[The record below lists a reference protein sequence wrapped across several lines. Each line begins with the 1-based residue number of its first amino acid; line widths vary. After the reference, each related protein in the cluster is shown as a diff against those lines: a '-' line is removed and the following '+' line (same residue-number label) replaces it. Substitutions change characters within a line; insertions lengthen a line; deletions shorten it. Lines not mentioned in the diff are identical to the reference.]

1 MAYTEELRLEL
12 NGTVFDLRQG
22 GEVRINDVKV
32 STPVIHPD
40 GIIIRNVGRKYVVSL
55 EFIICLVNSILF

>member
-12 NGTVFDLRQG
+12 NGTVFALRQG

-32 STPVIHPD
+32 STPVIHPA
-40 GIIIRNVGRKYVVSL
+40 GIIIRSVGRKDVVSL